1 MSIQMYNKQMKT
13 FSPALQ
19 VLPPPQLKLWHEL
32 DGTPGH
38 FVLYGGTGL
47 ALHLGHRVSVDFDF
61 FSNQAFDPQV
71 LAQSVP
77 YLTGAERVQIA
88 ANTLTCRVGGDE
100 GVLVSFFGGLGLA
113 RVAPIERVEGR
124 ALRVASVLDIAG
136 TKAAVVQKRAEKK
149 DYLDIDAVLQSGI
162 ALPEILAAARAI
174 YGNSFNPLITLKAL
188 SYFGDIPDLP
198 NVVQERLRAA
208 VAGVDPL
215 KLPVIKP
222 FDRG

>member
-1 MSIQMYNKQMKT
+1 M
-13 FSPALQ
+13 
-19 VLPPPQLKLWHEL
+19 
-32 DGTPGH
+32 
-38 FVLYGGTGL
+38 
-47 ALHLGHRVSVDFDF
+47 
-61 FSNQAFDPQV
+61 
-71 LAQSVP
+71 
-77 YLTGAERVQIA
+77 
-88 ANTLTCRVGGDE
+88 
-100 GVLVSFFGGLGLA
+100 LVSFFGGLGLA
-113 RVAPIERVEGR
+113 RIAPIERVEGR

-162 ALPEILAAARAI
+162 ALPEILAAARTI

-188 SYFGDIPDLP
+188 SYYGDIPDLP